1 MLGFG
6 EGEGREKEK
15 REERQSFFLR
25 LRFFLL
31 RFLSGFRKGFSLL
44 IYLFIFIYVFFNT
57 VLMWKIVG
65 VLEKEKVEKKRSEER
80 RVGKEC

>member
-1 MLGFG
+1 MENWGGFG

-15 REERQSFFLR
+15 REEWQSFFLR
-25 LRFFLL
+25 LFLL
-31 RFLSGFRKGFSLL
+31 YLGFYRVLENDFLCLF

-65 VLEKEKVEKKRSEER
+65 VSKVSVIYIYIYR
-80 RVGKEC
+80 